1 MDLAILAPG
10 TTPASQQ
17 VSRLYESVGWSAYTG
32 DLESLLAGL
41 AGSRTVVTAFHQGEL
56 VGLARI
62 VGDGHTVAYLQD
74 VLVSPTWQRKG
85 LGSRLVRA
93 AFAEH
98 DGVRQQVL
106 LTDLGP
112 QQRAFYL
119 SLGFAEVGTADVPLR
134 CFVRF
139 ANQPEITQ

>member
-85 LGSRLVRA
+85 LGSRLVSA

-98 DGVRQQVL
+98 DG
-106 LTDLGP
+106 
-112 QQRAFYL
+112 
-119 SLGFAEVGTADVPLR
+119 
-134 CFVRF
+134 FVSRSC
-139 ANQPEITQ
+139 